1 MPSAS
6 PSSSSGAP
14 ASKGFS
20 ESSTTPPH
28 EVAGTDAPGSAGAS
42 ATAVL
47 DRPERVEAP
56 LVLDTEPP
64 RTLRFRDHFALWMN
78 LGVSLIG
85 FSTAATV
92 LGAPGSE
99 LSLAAA
105 VTAITAGTVVGT
117 AMLGVAALIGAR
129 TGAPAMASLRGLFG
143 TRLSYVPTVL
153 NIVQCVGWGVF
164 ELLTIAAGAQTVAH
178 TDGYR
183 WLFVLLAGAL
193 TTVLTIWP
201 LGSIAVLRRFVAAA
215 VAVAMVYFTVQLGRH
230 GVPDPGAGNWHG
242 FLGATDAMIA
252 VSISF
257 VPLAAD
263 YTRHSRTPR
272 SAFWGSFS
280 GYTLAQVWCY
290 VLGLIALLQSGGD
303 PDKIFDSF
311 LGVGAGWLFLLVLVL
326 RETDQSF
333 ANVYSTAMSVQ
344 NLLPKVD
351 RRVLTG
357 GIGVLTTVLALRIDR
372 FTDTYTNFLGLIGSV
387 FVPLLA
393 VLAVDFFLGAGR
405 HGWDLS
411 ADAPS
416 RWLMLLPWGLGFAVY
431 QFIAPTPVAGW
442 WTDFWTS
449 ARETLHFTPQEWTS
463 ASLFAF
469 LVPALATW
477 ALTPLT
483 RRPARG

>member
-1 MPSAS
+1 MPPVS

-14 ASKGFS
+14 ASPGV
-20 ESSTTPPH
+20 PPQQD
-28 EVAGTDAPGSAGAS
+28 AGGAVPGSRAA
-42 ATAVL
+42 ATDVL
-47 DRPERVEAP
+47 EPPARTEAP

-85 FSTAATV
+85 FTTAATV
-92 LGAPGSE
+92 LGATGSE

-105 VTAITAGTVVGT
+105 VTAIVAGTVVGT

-129 TGAPAMASLRGLFG
+129 TGAPAMANLRGLFG

-153 NIVQCVGWGVF
+153 NIVQCVGWGVY
-164 ELLTIAAGAQTVAH
+164 ELLTIALGAQTVVG
-178 TDGYR
+178 TEGYR
-183 WLFVLLAGAL
+183 WVFVVLAGAV
-193 TTVLTIWP
+193 TTALTIWP
-201 LGSIAVLRRFVAAA
+201 LGAIAVLRRFVAAA

-242 FLGATDAMIA
+242 FLRATDSMIA

-263 YTRHSRTPR
+263 YTRHSRTPG

-290 VLGLIALLQSGGD
+290 VLGLMALLQADGD
-303 PDKIFDSF
+303 PERIFDSF
-311 LGVGAGWLFLLVLVL
+311 LGVWAGWLFLLVLVL

-333 ANVYSTAMSVQ
+333 ANVYSTAMSIH

-357 GIGVLTTVLALRIDR
+357 GTGVLITVLALQITE
-372 FTDTYTNFLGLIGSV
+372 FTDSYYAFLGLIGSV
-387 FVPLLA
+387 FVPMFA
-393 VLAVDFFLGAGR
+393 VLAVDYFLGAGR
-405 HGWDLS
+405 RGWNLS

-416 RWLMLLPWGLGFAVY
+416 RWLMLLPWALGFATY
-431 QFIAPTPVAGW
+431 QLIAPTAVAGW
-442 WTDFWTS
+442 WTDLWTS
-449 ARETLHFTPQEWTS
+449 AQEALGFTPQEWTS
-463 ASLFAF
+463 ASLFGF

-483 RRPARG
+483 RARAAATAAR